1 MDLEIISKLRVYD
14 EVLDSIDQKLN
25 IDVSGLTLQATGH
38 FLLTLMSRQKRP
50 VFVVLEGDKQARKIY
65 ESVKNYSPDRVFF
78 FPELELSFQRELNY
92 DYDNKM
98 HRLRAL
104 KAIISR
110 EDFII
115 ITYPQALMNKFQ
127 EKRIF
132 ESKIIDID
140 MDTEIDP
147 IQMAKNLTDM
157 GYERSQIVQAKGE
170 FSIRGDIIDIFQ
182 VSDEYPTRIE
192 LFGDEIDSMR
202 TFDVNTQLSI
212 ENIESISIFPSS
224 EYHVDF
230 SIKDDMILAIN
241 EDLEKTKKIYG
252 QEVYDK
258 ARVNFDVIIDR
269 LNHGNNAINPEVI
282 LPYGNEKLVGIWDYL
297 PKDTIVL
304 SFDMARIIEAYKD
317 VENFLFEQ
325 YKFGLETGFVLS
337 KHSQSYFKD
346 KEMFK
351 SLGEF
356 QKVNLSQVSRH
367 LKSVFFDKKME
378 LRAVEMEK
386 YQSRWPDFISSLRA
400 KLKEKYI
407 IFIFTD
413 GKDRLENLKK
423 QLQDEEINLRDI
435 KDFLNLEGVYLLDD
449 YLEEGFEY
457 PLSRLEFISYYDIFT
472 KARKKTKASKK
483 LMNTRDFINYTDL
496 EVGDY
501 VVHENY
507 GVGKYIGIKN
517 IEVQGSKRDYLEILY
532 RDKDKLFI
540 PTTEMSLVSKYVGS
554 GDTEPKLSK
563 LYSAEWTKSTARAKK
578 AIEEIADNLVELYAQ
593 RAKIKGFKYSKDTH
607 WQKEFEDAFM
617 YEETP
622 SQLISIEEIKKDME
636 SDRPMERLLCGDVGY
651 GKTEVAFR
659 AAFKAVMDGK
669 QVVMLAPTTILVKQ
683 HFKNMVDRFKDFP
696 LGIDFLSRFKTPAQ
710 KAEIK
715 RKLKSGE
722 IDFIVGTHA
731 LLADSIKFKDVG
743 LLIVD
748 EEQRFGV
755 SHKEKIKEM
764 SKNIDV
770 LTLSATPIPR
780 TLQMSL
786 SGIREMS
793 LLQEPPMN
801 RLPINT
807 YVMEYEPAIIRT
819 AILKELA
826 RNGQVYFVYNRVRG
840 LNIMKAHLEE
850 LVPEA
855 RIEITHGQM
864 SPREIDS
871 ILDRFLKN
879 EIDVLLTTTI
889 IETGIDIQNV
899 NTIIVY
905 NADMMGL
912 SQLYQ
917 LKGRIGRSDRT
928 SYAYFTFE
936 KHKAISEIAE
946 KRLKAIKDFNELG
959 SGYKIAM
966 RDLELRGAGNLL
978 GESQSGHIEAIGY
991 DLYVKMLKE
1000 AIDKVKGVET
1010 KKVSQAK
1017 IDINV
1022 DAYIPSYYIEDESEK
1037 INTYKKI
1044 TYIDDDKS
1052 YQTIVEELIDRFG
1065 DIPKSVLN
1073 LLDLSLIKAKMDAIG
1088 FYELVEVENEL
1099 EFRYNDFRVFDIK
1112 DIEKLSKIYKGFLR
1126 FDLADTKKIIIKKEK
1141 NFLQIA
1147 KSLLDVISKI
1157 KGDNNEK
1164 N

>member
-1 MDLEIISKLRVYD
+1 MNLEIISKLKIYD
-14 EVLDSIDQKLN
+14 ELLQFIDEDKN
-25 IDVSGLTLQATGH
+25 INVSGLTNQATGH
-38 FLLTLMSRQKRP
+38 FLLTLLSKRKRP
-50 VFVVLEGDKQARKIY
+50 VFVVLEGDKQARKLY
-65 ESVKNYSPDRVFF
+65 EQIKPLLSDRVFF
-78 FPELELSFQRELNY
+78 FPELEITFQNELNF

-104 KAIISR
+104 KAIISD
-110 EDFII
+110 ENFVI
-115 ITYPQALMNKFQ
+115 ITYPQALMTKFQ
-127 EKRIF
+127 EKEIF

-140 MDTEIDP
+140 MDTNIDP
-147 IQMAKNLTDM
+147 IKMAKDLHDI
-157 GYERSQIVQAKGE
+157 GYERTQIVQAKGE
-170 FSIRGDIIDIFQ
+170 FSVRGDIIDIFQ
-182 VSDEYPTRIE
+182 VSDDYPTRIE

-202 TFDVNTQLSI
+202 SFDVNTQLSLD
-212 ENIESISIFPSS
+212 NIDGVSIFPAS
-224 EYHVDF
+224 EYHINF
-230 SIKDDMILAIN
+230 SDNAFFIKNIEKDLA
-241 EDLEKTKKIYG
+241 KTKSTYGDDIYK
-252 QEVYDK
+252 K
-258 ARVNFDVIIDR
+258 AKEKFDVVIDR
-269 LNHGNNAINPEVI
+269 LNHNNNSINTELI
-282 LPYGNEKLVGIWDYL
+282 LPYTKDKLVGIWGYL
-297 PKDTIVL
+297 PEDTLLVT
-304 SFDMARIIEAYKD
+304 FDLARIIEAYKD
-317 VENFLFEQ
+317 VETFLFEQ
-325 YKFGLETGFVLS
+325 YKFSLETGFVLS
-337 KHSQSYFKD
+337 KHSNAYFND
-346 KEMFK
+346 KEIFQNLNK
-351 SLGEF
+351 F
-356 QKVNLSQVSRH
+356 QKINLTIVSRY
-367 LKSVFFDKKME
+367 LKAFVFDRQIEIK
-378 LRAVEMEK
+378 AVETDK
-386 YQSRWPDFISSLRA
+386 FQSRWRDFVTSSQT
-400 KLKEKYI
+400 KIKEGYKI
-407 IFIFTD
+407 LIFTD
-413 GKDRLENLKK
+413 GKDKLETLKV
-423 QLQDEEINLRDI
+423 QLIEEGLIVRGVEEFPEREGI
-435 KDFLNLEGVYLLDD
+435 FLVED
-449 YLEEGFEY
+449 YLEEGFDY
-457 PLSRLEFISYYDIFT
+457 PLFQVEFLSYYDIFT
-472 KARKKTKASKK
+472 KSKKKTKSSKK
-483 LMNTRDFINYTDL
+483 IMNTRDFLNYTDL

-517 IEVQGSKRDYLEILY
+517 IEVQGSKRDYLEIVY

-540 PTTEMSLVSKYVGS
+540 PTTDMWLVSKYVGS
-554 GDTEPKLSK
+554 GDTQPKLSK
-563 LYSAEWTKSTARAKK
+563 LYSTEWTKSTARAKK
-578 AIEEIADNLVELYAQ
+578 AIDEIADNLVKLYAQ
-593 RAKIKGFKYSKDTH
+593 RAKIKGFQFSKDTL
-607 WQKEFEDAFM
+607 WQKEFEDSFI

-622 SQLISIEEIKKDME
+622 SQLTSIAEIKKDME
-636 SDRPMERLLCGDVGY
+636 SDKPMERLLCGDVGY

-669 QVVMLAPTTILVKQ
+669 QAVMLAPTTILVKQ
-683 HFKNMVDRFKDFP
+683 HFKNMVERFKDYP
-696 LGIDFLSRFKTPAQ
+696 VGIDFISRFKTPSQ

-755 SHKEKIKEM
+755 GHKEKIKEM
-764 SKNIDV
+764 SKDIDV

-793 LLQEPPMN
+793 LLQEPPLN

-826 RNGQVYFVYNRVRG
+826 RDGQVYFVFNRVRG
-840 LNIMKAHLEE
+840 LNIMKAELEE

-864 SPREIDS
+864 SAKEIDS
-871 ILDRFLKN
+871 VLDRFLKN

-889 IETGIDIQNV
+889 IETGMDIQNV

-936 KHKAISEIAE
+936 KNKSISEIAE

-1010 KKVSQAK
+1010 KKVSQARIEIH
-1017 IDINV
+1017 ID
-1022 DAYIPSYYIEDESEK
+1022 AFIPSYYIEDETEK
-1037 INTYKKI
+1037 INMYKKI
-1044 TYIDDDKS
+1044 TYIDGNAS
-1052 YQTIVEELIDRFG
+1052 YQAIVEELIDRFG
-1065 DIPKSVLN
+1065 DIPSPVLN
-1073 LLDLSLIKAKMDAIG
+1073 LLDLSLIKAKMDSIG
-1088 FYELVEVENEL
+1088 FSEMVEVENEIV
-1099 EFRYNDFRVFDIK
+1099 FRYNDFRVFDIK
-1112 DIEKLSKIYKGFLR
+1112 NIEKLSKVYKGFLR
-1126 FDLADTKKIIIKKEK
+1126 FDLTETKKIIIKKEK
-1141 NFLQIA
+1141 NFLQMA
-1147 KSLLDVISKI
+1147 KNLLDVISKI
-1157 KGDNNEK
+1157 KGEIYEK